1 MQLSHTFIY
10 RVWEKIAEGMQLVA
24 NSLTGLKARIS
35 SWAKTVGLKGNHNKM
50 AGYGCIILSVKS
62 ITV

>member
-1 MQLSHTFIY
+1 
-10 RVWEKIAEGMQLVA
+10 MQLVA

-50 AGYGCIILSVKS
+50 AGYGYVKWSVKS
-62 ITV
+62 IIV